1 MDAEKL
7 SAENEAL
14 KKELATLRSMYER
27 LALDFQ
33 RLGRARPNA
42 SEKVPT
48 AQLSMMEMLAAA
60 LGANDKGDDAG
71 AAVLA
76 EARAEVAN
84 AMDDAAA
91 TEAAASSTSSK
102 PAKGDSDSPAK
113 KAKKANP
120 HGRRK
125 PVVVERELVIEPPER
140 LAPGG
145 DKLVLIGQSVSYVVE
160 RKPSELVYIKVILP
174 TYKLPDSPLEDAALA
189 EDITV
194 PETAIV
200 RAPPL
205 PTSMPKAMLGP
216 TLVAYLIVAKYAD
229 HLPLNRLERIF
240 ARDGVRIARSTS
252 WDAVA
257 TASAQLDLIVQAMWA
272 DARRSAEWIATDAT
286 GILVQAPK
294 KCEAHSF
301 FVVCAERRHVLFSA
315 VERSANGENVSALL
329 SGFRPGTF
337 MISDASTVFHE
348 VQRSSRYVE
357 VGCWAHARRMFFDAI
372 PTQRAPAIA
381 AIGLIGLLFEAH
393 RSSKDED
400 GEVDVARRRALAA
413 PILAALDVFDREERL
428 RHADDSA
435 LVKALNY
442 VRNQRE
448 ALRRFLDDGRLRLD
462 NNISELELRR
472 EVVGRKNWLF
482 CASDS
487 GVRANTT
494 CVSLIAS
501 CALHDVNPL
510 EYLHDV
516 LLLLPTWSKE
526 ELDALMPVN
535 WGLTRMRDD
544 VSAMIAE
551 RSILARSRPVAT
563 A

>member
-1 MDAEKL
+1 MDVEKL

-14 KKELATLRSMYER
+14 KEELATLRSMYEK

-33 RLGRARPNA
+33 RLGRARPSNA
-42 SEKVPT
+42 SEKAPT
-48 AQLSMMEMLAAA
+48 AQLSMMGMLAVA
-60 LGANDKGDDAG
+60 LGANDNGDDAG

-76 EARAEVAN
+76 AARAEVEN
-84 AMDDAAA
+84 ATEEAAS
-91 TEAAASSTSSK
+91 TEAATSSTSGSK
-102 PAKGDSDSPAK
+102 PAKGDSDTPAK
-113 KAKKANP
+113 KAKP

-125 PVVVERELVIEPPER
+125 PIVVERELVIEPPER

-216 TLVAYLIVAKYAD
+216 TLVAYVIVAKYAD

-240 ARDGVRIARSTS
+240 ARDGVRIARSTL

-272 DARRSAEWIATDAT
+272 DARRSAAWIATDAT

-315 VERSANGENVSALL
+315 VEGSANGENVSALL

-348 VQRSSRYVE
+348 VQRSWRYVE

-372 PTQRAPAIA
+372 LTQRAPAIA

-393 RSSKDED
+393 RSAKNDD
-400 GEVDVARRRALAA
+400 GEVDVARRRALAV
-413 PILAALDVFDREERL
+413 PILAALDVFDREERP

-501 CALHDVNPL
+501 CSLHDVNPL

-516 LLLLPTWSKE
+516 LLLLPTWPKE
-526 ELDALMPVN
+526 DLDALMPVN

-544 VSAMIAE
+544 VGAMIAE
-551 RSILARSRPVAT
+551 RSVLARSRPVAR